1 MVENGKKLWAHY
13 EQLSSIIGIF
23 ISLFFL
29 LPMCVICFSILF
41 SGALEAGYNGA
52 VESAIIEGIKWSAVI
67 NSIITALTVVR
78 IIWYSDRVE
87 LNDNSIKYYR
97 TIFSKEPKRIISFN
111 EITECVI
118 NGGLWNSKRIRT
130 RKRNIIV
137 FNKSNIIITFDIY
150 YKLALILA
158 LKLGM
163 IKFRVVG
170 ETGNLN
176 TLNKY
181 FKVDFMSLK
190 EEEQLKLLKYYCKIT
205 RTKHKTAEELLY
217 KK

>member
-1 MVENGKKLWAHY
+1 MVESGKKLWAHY

-41 SGALEAGYNGA
+41 SGALEAGDNGA
-52 VESAIIEGIKWSAVI
+52 VKSAIIEGIKWSAVI

-111 EITECVI
+111 EITECVY
-118 NGGLWNSKRIRT
+118 NDGLWRHKGRYNRG
-130 RKRNIIV
+130 RK
-137 FNKSNIIITFDIY
+137 IIIYNKNEILIEIGLNN
-150 YKLALILA
+150 KLCLLIIS
-158 LKLGM
+158 KLSSQ
-163 IKFRVVG
+163 KVRLVD
-170 ETGNLN
+170 ENLN
-176 TLNKY
+176 LKTLSNY
-181 FKVDFMSLK
+181 FKVDFMNLK

>member
-1 MVENGKKLWAHY
+1 MVESGKKLWAHY

-41 SGALEAGYNGA
+41 SGALEAGDNGA
-52 VESAIIEGIKWSAVI
+52 VKSAIIEGIKWSAVI

-137 FNKSNIIITFDIY
+137 FNKSNII
-150 YKLALILA
+150 
-158 LKLGM
+158 
-163 IKFRVVG
+163 
-170 ETGNLN
+170 
-176 TLNKY
+176 
-181 FKVDFMSLK
+181 S
-190 EEEQLKLLKYYCKIT
+190 
-205 RTKHKTAEELLY
+205 
-217 KK
+217 